1 MPFGHD
7 VLLCQSFASRK
18 MVENKLRVLHIHR
31 SMWGAVT
38 VSLI

>member
-31 SMWGAVT
+31 RGVRLLSV
-38 VSLI
+38 

>member
-7 VLLCQSFASRK
+7 VLLRQSFASRK

-31 SMWGAVT
+31 CGVRLLSV
-38 VSLI
+38 